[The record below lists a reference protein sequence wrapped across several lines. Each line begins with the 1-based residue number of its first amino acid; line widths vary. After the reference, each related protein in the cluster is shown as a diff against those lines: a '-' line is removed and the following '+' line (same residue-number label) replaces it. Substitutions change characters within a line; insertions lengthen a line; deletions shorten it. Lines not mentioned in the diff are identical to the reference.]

1 MRSVKKYWDFTYD
14 RRKISES
21 EKKMNYN
28 LIILITTE
36 TSSNEKVNKPL
47 PYKTMKEVDVFE
59 NIEVMRIR

>member
-1 MRSVKKYWDFTYD
+1 
-14 RRKISES
+14 
-21 EKKMNYN
+21 MNSN